1 MATCRNRPFRK
12 QTKEN
17 PQMARKK
24 RERGNG
30 QGTVAPRRNKTGKT
44 IGFVGA
50 FFGPD
55 GKRHWVSAKTKTE
68 CWRKLN
74 AAMTDADWGILP
86 GPANLTVESYLTSWL
101 ADSVKGTVS
110 RATYEGYERDV
121 RHHIIPALGRRR
133 LKELTPVDIRRLY
146 RQMAEKGLKD
156 RSIEYVH
163 TTLRKSLKAAVVDR
177 LINQNPTDGVK
188 PIKTPTGAAKESKA
202 LDRYQ
207 VKALLEATSGSPF
220 EALYVV
226 AIHSGLR
233 RGELL
238 GLKWADVNLEAVTLT
253 VRRSL
258 DVDGTFK
265 RPKNRAAKRAL
276 RLTHQAVDALKA
288 HRVRQN
294 AERLQAGP
302 RWRDHD
308 LVFPNTLGKPM
319 NAGNLYR
326 REFQPLLERA
336 GLAKEGFTI
345 HSLRHTFA
353 TTLAEKGVHPST
365 AQKMLGHSDIRMTL
379 AVYTHATDSMQDAA
393 AEALEEAF
401 S

>member
-1 MATCRNRPFRK
+1 
-12 QTKEN
+12 
-17 PQMARKK
+17 MARKK

-30 QGTVAPRRNKTGKT
+30 QGTVAPRRNKAGKI
-44 IGFVGA
+44 IGYLGA

-55 GKRHWVSAKTKTE
+55 GKRYWVSAKTKTE

-74 AAMTDADWGILP
+74 IAMADAERGILP
-86 GPANLTVESYLTSWL
+86 GPANLTVERYLTAWL

-110 RATYEGYERDV
+110 RATYAGYKRDV
-121 RHHIIPALGRRR
+121 HHHIIPEFGRRK
-133 LKELTPVDIRRLY
+133 LKELTPGNIRRLY
-146 RQMAEKGLKD
+146 RKMAEKGLKD

-163 TTLRKSLKAAVVDR
+163 TTLHKSLKAAVVDG
-177 LINQNPTDGVK
+177 LINHNPTDGVK
-188 PIKTPTGAAKESKA
+188 PLRTLTGAARESKA
-202 LDRYQ
+202 LSHYQ
-207 VKALLEATSGSPF
+207 VKALLEAASDNRF

-226 AIHSGLR
+226 AIHTGLR

-238 GLKWADVNLEAVTLT
+238 GLRWTDVDLDAGTLQ

-265 RPKNRAAKRAL
+265 TPKNRAARRTLKLTPRAL
-276 RLTHQAVDALKA
+276 DALKT
-288 HRVRQN
+288 HKVRQN
-294 AERLQAGP
+294 AERLHTGSLWQDGS
-302 RWRDHD
+302 
-308 LVFPNTLGKPM
+308 LVFPNAVGKPM

-326 REFQPLLERA
+326 REFQPLLKSA
-336 GLAKEGFTI
+336 GLADEGFTI

-353 TTLAEKGVHPST
+353 TALAEKGVHPST

-379 AVYTHATDSMQDAA
+379 AIYTHATDDMQDAA
-393 AEALEEAF
+393 TAALEEAF

>member
-1 MATCRNRPFRK
+1 V
-12 QTKEN
+12 
-17 PQMARKK
+17 ARKK

-30 QGTVAPRRNKTGKT
+30 QGTVAPRRNKAGKV

-55 GKRHWVSAKTKTE
+55 GKRHWVSAKIKTE

-74 AAMTDADWGILP
+74 IAMTDADRGILP
-86 GPANLTVESYLTSWL
+86 GPANLTVEQYLTSWL
-101 ADSVKGTVS
+101 AHSVKGTVS
-110 RATYEGYERDV
+110 RATYDGYSRDV
-121 RHHIIPALGRRR
+121 NHHIIPDLGRRK
-133 LKELTPVDIRRLY
+133 LKELIPGDIRRLY
-146 RQMAEKGLKD
+146 CKMAEKGLKD

-163 TTLRKSLKAAVVDR
+163 TTLRKSLKAAVVDK
-177 LINQNPTDGVK
+177 LITHNPTDGVK

-202 LDRYQ
+202 LDSSQ
-207 VKALLEATSGSPF
+207 VKVLLEAASESRF

-226 AIHSGLR
+226 AIHTGLR

-238 GLKWADVNLEAVTLT
+238 GLKWTDVDLDAGTLT
-253 VRRSL
+253 VRHSL

-265 RPKNRAAKRAL
+265 APKNRGARRTLKVTHRAL
-276 RLTHQAVDALKA
+276 DALKA
-288 HRVRQN
+288 HKVRQN

-302 RWRDHD
+302 RWRDNN
-308 LVFPNTLGKPM
+308 LIFPNTVGKPM

-336 GLAKEGFTI
+336 DLAEEGFTI

-379 AVYTHATDSMQDAA
+379 AIYTHATDDMQDATA
-393 AEALEEAF
+393 ALESAF